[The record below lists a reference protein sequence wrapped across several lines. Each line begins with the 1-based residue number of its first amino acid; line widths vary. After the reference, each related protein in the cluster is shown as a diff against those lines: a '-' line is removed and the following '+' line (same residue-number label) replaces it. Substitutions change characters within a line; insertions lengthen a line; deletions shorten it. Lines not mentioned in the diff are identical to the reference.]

1 MPPSAATPLN
11 GASPS
16 LADRGYALWESSP
29 GLRLAVCCGGV
40 VGMLGVYGFLQ
51 ERVMAMPYGTEYFT
65 YSIFLVLLNRVFA
78 AGFAFAMVLA
88 NGESLKSTPPLWKYA
103 LVSISNVAATT
114 CQYEALKFVSFP
126 VQMLGKSSKMVPVMG
141 WGMAI
146 SGRTYGWKDWLI
158 AIAVTG
164 GCTLFLVGGS
174 ISSLKHREEGG
185 ADGTQIGAWAVS
197 YAVIGLILMLG
208 YLVCDG
214 FTSTFQEKLFR
225 EEHVT
230 KYNQMLY
237 VNLFSILVSCCALV
251 SFGGFPESFAF
262 ATRHPSFVMDA
273 TILAVSATFGQVFIY
288 STIFWFGALVFA
300 ATMNAR
306 QLMSILISI
315 QYHSHPVTM
324 LQWTGMV
331 LCFGGLF
338 TKTYIGHLAY
348 QEKAKEKA
356 DKESAA

>member
-1 MPPSAATPLN
+1 MYS
-11 GASPS
+11 
-16 LADRGYALWESSP
+16 LWEDNP
-29 GLRLAVCCGGV
+29 ALRLAVCCGGV
-40 VGMLGVYGFLQ
+40 VGMLGVYGFQQ
-51 ERVMAMPYGTEYFT
+51 ERVMAVPYGTEYFS

-88 NGESLKSTPPLWKYA
+88 KGESVKSTPPLWKYA

-146 SGRTYGWKDWLI
+146 NGRSYGWKDWLI
-158 AIAVTG
+158 ALAVTG
-164 GCTLFLVGGS
+164 GCTLFLVAGDIGSAKHRASGDSGGS
-174 ISSLKHREEGG
+174 FWMG
-185 ADGTQIGAWAVS
+185 
-197 YAVIGLILMLG
+197 YAMIGLLLMLG

-214 FTSTFQEKLFR
+214 FTSTFQEKLFK
-225 EEHVT
+225 EHHVT
-230 KYNQMLY
+230 TYNQMLY
-237 VNLFSILVSCCALV
+237 VNLFSILVSCCALL
-251 SFGGFPESFAF
+251 SFGGFPESIAF
-262 ATRHPSFVMDA
+262 AQRHPGFMMDI
-273 TILAVSATFGQVFIY
+273 TFLAMSATFGQVFIY

-306 QLMSILISI
+306 QLISILISI

-324 LQWTGMV
+324 LQWTGMA

-338 TKTYIGHLAY
+338 TKTYLGHLAY
-348 QEKAKEKA
+348 VEKEREEKAKS
-356 DKESAA
+356 ESAA

>member
-1 MPPSAATPLN
+1 
-11 GASPS
+11 
-16 LADRGYALWESSP
+16 
-29 GLRLAVCCGGV
+29 
-40 VGMLGVYGFLQ
+40 
-51 ERVMAMPYGTEYFT
+51 MAMPYGTEYFT

-197 YAVIGLILMLG
+197 YAVIGLIL
-208 YLVCDG
+208 
-214 FTSTFQEKLFR
+214 
-225 EEHVT
+225 
-230 KYNQMLY
+230 
-237 VNLFSILVSCCALV
+237 ILVSCCALV

-273 TILAVSATFGQVFIY
+273 TILAISATFGQVFIY

-324 LQWTGMV
+324 WQWSGMA

-356 DKESAA
+356 DKESA